1 MFDLTTVAAIV
12 GGLILLVVGGDFL
25 VRGSVAVA
33 TRLGVSPL
41 LIGLTLVGFGT
52 STPELVTSVQA
63 ALVDSPGIAIG
74 NIVGSNIVNILLIL
88 GVAAAI
94 WPIPVSRSALYR
106 DGVIVVLT
114 AAWFVLLG
122 LTIGLTILTGILSL
136 IVLAAYLTYAY
147 RQERTSAPQHSAAL
161 DRAIALEQLDPA
173 TDPARPQPSLIK
185 GLGLALVGLIA
196 IVFGGR
202 FLVAGAVDAANS
214 LGISET
220 VIGLTVVAIGTSMPE
235 LVTSVTAAIRR
246 EPALALG
253 NVLGSNIYNVLF
265 IGGVT
270 AVIAPTQVPDE
281 IVKFDNWV
289 MLGISVALLI
299 LARRGIVSRV
309 GGASLLVAYIAYTA
323 FLVLTA

>member
-1 MFDLTTVAAIV
+1 MFDLTTVAAIL
-12 GGLILLVVGGDFL
+12 GGLVLLVIGGDLL
-25 VRGSVAVA
+25 VRGSVSVA

-63 ALVDSPGIAIG
+63 ALVAAPGIAVG

-88 GVAAAI
+88 GAAAVI
-94 WPIPVSRSALYR
+94 WPIAVPRAALRR
-106 DGVIVVLT
+106 DGVIVVAV

-122 LTIGLTILTGILSL
+122 LTVGLTLVTGILSL
-136 IVLAAYLTYAY
+136 IALVAYLTYAY
-147 RQERTSAPQHSAAL
+147 RQERTSEPGHTAAL
-161 DRAIALEQLDPA
+161 DRAIALEELDPA
-173 TDPARPQPSLIK
+173 TDPAKPPQPLIK
-185 GLGLALVGLIA
+185 GLALALLGLIA

-202 FLVAGAVDAANS
+202 FLVSGAVDTASA

-235 LVTSVTAAIRR
+235 LVTSIVAAIRR
-246 EPALALG
+246 ESAVALG

-270 AVIAPTQVPDE
+270 AVIAPTQIPAE
-281 IVKFDNWV
+281 IVSFDNWV
-289 MLGISVALLI
+289 LLGVSVALLV
-299 LARRGIVSRV
+299 LARKGLLSRA
-309 GGASLLVAYIAYTA
+309 GGGLLVATYIAYTA
-323 FLVLTA
+323 FLVATA